1 MFFFWGKFQVCC
13 NTLLGEE
20 EKNLEDYP
28 YLVWLPFSN
37 FIDIYISTYPN
48 IYLSI
53 YLSLSTA
60 RISIY
65 LSLTFSVQCVVFCNC
80 ANLCKLWR
88 TDEMR
93 SCFSPPEY
101 LHPIR
106 NISLIILNT
115 IYNIIYIIYMYIF
128 YFLPLLW

>member
-1 MFFFWGKFQVCC
+1 MFFFWC
-13 NTLLGEE
+13 NTLLREE
-20 EKNLEDYP
+20 ENNLEDYP
-28 YLVWLPFSN
+28 YLVWLPCSN
-37 FIDIYISTYPN
+37 YIYIY
-48 IYLSI
+48 IYLSKHLSI
-53 YLSLSTA
+53 YLSLSLHSST
-60 RISIY
+60 IY
-65 LSLTFSVQCVVFCNC
+65 LSITKTFSVQCVVFCNC

-115 IYNIIYIIYMYIF
+115 IYNIYTYILFSSPALVDIVS
-128 YFLPLLW
+128 